1 LIPTLEKLT
10 GTSKSKPNGHLH
22 VDEVVLLEFLAF
34 NNQQKNGRKQ
44 TPATGNVPKGTR
56 EIRPAQRAGLN
67 RRK

>member
-1 LIPTLEKLT
+1 
-10 GTSKSKPNGHLH
+10 

-44 TPATGNVPKGTR
+44 TPATGNVLKGTR